1 MSVLRPVAL
10 ALCAT
15 LGLGCLSFQTNA
27 PIELDASTPAPGFVD
42 ARTRVEVV
50 STMVGGKN
58 LFIPST
64 IVFTEGEGRTL
75 SFFNT
80 TDQPHGMIIPDLG
93 IQVVL
98 PPQEEYL
105 VELPPLVGGHVH
117 DLQCHLHPPHRGAAI
132 VVLPAAGAER

>member
-1 MSVLRPVAL
+1 MTRFRSFALVLVAL
-10 ALCAT
+10 AP
-15 LGLGCLSFQTNA
+15 LGCLSLETNA
-27 PIELDASTPAPGFVD
+27 PIELDASSEAMGFVD

-50 STMVGGKN
+50 STKVGGKN
-58 LFIPST
+58 IFIPST
-64 IVFTEGEGRTL
+64 IVLTEGEGRSL

-98 PPQEEYL
+98 PPGEEYL

-117 DLQCHLHPPHRGAAI
+117 DMQCHLHPPHRGAAV
-132 VVLPAAGAER
+132 VVLPAANAN